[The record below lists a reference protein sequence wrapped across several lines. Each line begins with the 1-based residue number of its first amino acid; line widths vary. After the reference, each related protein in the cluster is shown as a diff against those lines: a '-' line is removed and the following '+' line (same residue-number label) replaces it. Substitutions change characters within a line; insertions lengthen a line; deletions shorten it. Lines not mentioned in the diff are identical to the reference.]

1 VTFDT
6 ELWFD
11 GVSEVSFVA
20 AKEMPSDVP
29 VTAVKIFDI
38 TDKQILLVEV
48 PEKNGWDIPG
58 GHIEHSETPE
68 EAAIREVREE
78 TNGTVSNLSLFGYM
92 VFKKVKETEKN
103 RDYPEKSLIA
113 MFQGE
118 ITNINDSIQLE
129 YESTNIAYFGINEVG
144 NLSSF
149 WTRLSQQIMEYVA
162 SLGSE

>member
-1 VTFDT
+1 VSFDT

-11 GVSEVSFVA
+11 GISEVSFVA
-20 AKEMPSDVP
+20 AKEMPGDVP

-38 TDKQILLVEV
+38 IDKQVLLVEV

-118 ITNINDSIQLE
+118 ITNINDSIQLA
-129 YESTNIAYFGINEVG
+129 YESTNIAYFGINEVES
-144 NLSSF
+144 LSPF
-149 WTRLSQQIMEYVA
+149 WTNLSQQIMEYVA
-162 SLGSE
+162 SLGRE

>member
-1 VTFDT
+1 
-6 ELWFD
+6 
-11 GVSEVSFVA
+11 
-20 AKEMPSDVP
+20 
-29 VTAVKIFDI
+29 
-38 TDKQILLVEV
+38 
-48 PEKNGWDIPG
+48 
-58 GHIEHSETPE
+58 
-68 EAAIREVREE
+68 
-78 TNGTVSNLSLFGYM
+78 LFGYM

-162 SLGSE
+162 SLGRE